1 MRIIEAY
8 VGEYASG
15 KSENAVNRAMELAS
29 QGREVTIVDLDLVEP
44 FYTLRPLK
52 TMLES
57 KGLNVIAWNT
67 KDTFGLGEAGYV
79 LKPEMRWALRR
90 SGDIIFDVGY
100 GVQGLKIF
108 NLVENA
114 FDNEDLKIYAVVN
127 ISRPLTSTAEDVISY
142 LSYFGSVDGLIN
154 NSHLGEYTDLEVIEE
169 GMRTVTEVSRLTR
182 IPVVAT
188 TMEKNFAPLVDNEYF
203 MGFPVRFI
211 ERHMLQSFW

>member
-15 KSENAVNRAMELAS
+15 KSENAVNRALELMK

-52 TMLES
+52 NMLENRGI
-57 KGLNVIAWNT
+57 KVIAWDT

-79 LKPEMRWALRR
+79 LKPEMRWVLRR
-90 SGDIIFDVGY
+90 RGDIIFDVGY

-108 NLVENA
+108 NLIENA
-114 FDNEDLKIYAVVN
+114 LDNEELKIYAVVN
-127 ISRPLTSTAEDVISY
+127 ICRPLTSTVDDIISY
-142 LSYFGSVDGLIN
+142 FSYFGAVDGLIN
-154 NSHLGEYTDLEVIEE
+154 NSHLGDFTDLEIIKE
-169 GMRTVTEVSRLTR
+169 GMRTLGEVSRLTK

-188 TMEKNFAPLVDNEYF
+188 AMEKNFASYVDHENF

-211 ERHMLQSFW
+211 ERHMPQSFW

>member
-1 MRIIEAY
+1 LRFIEAY

-15 KSENAVNRAMELAS
+15 KSENAVNRALELVE

-52 TMLES
+52 SMLQS
-57 KGLNVIAWNT
+57 RGVKVIAWDT

-79 LKPEMRWALRR
+79 LKPEMRWALHRR
-90 SGDIIFDVGY
+90 GDIIFDVGY

-114 FDNEDLKIYAVVN
+114 FDSEELKIYAVVN
-127 ISRPLTSTAEDVISY
+127 ISRPLTSTVDDIISY
-142 LSYFGSVDGLIN
+142 LSHFGSVDGLIN

-169 GMRTVTEVSRLTR
+169 GMRTVSEVSRLTK

-188 TMEKNFAPLVDNEYF
+188 TMEKNFAPFVDNDYF

-211 ERHMLQSFW
+211 ERHMPQSFW